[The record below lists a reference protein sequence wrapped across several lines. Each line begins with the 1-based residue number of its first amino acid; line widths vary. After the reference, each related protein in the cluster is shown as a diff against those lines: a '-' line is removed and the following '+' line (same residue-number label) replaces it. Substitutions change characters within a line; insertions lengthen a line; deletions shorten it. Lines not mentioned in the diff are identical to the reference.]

1 MYEAESQ
8 AVGKLEDDTFHS
20 TVAAAVGPPPPPLPL
35 LSTVAAGGVDG
46 FVRAV
51 LDLI

>member
-20 TVAAAVGPPPPPLPL
+20 TVAAAVGPPPPLPL